1 MLKKYTE
8 TLVKAREKQDDAEIK
23 ASLKKIERI
32 VKSMNNQERA
42 KFDTQLNTL
51 NIQLDKFDE
60 GASIL
65 SDGLSKFDHT
75 NQEEVDKLMQQV
87 MQEEANKLY
96 RSMPDVPTHDPRGPL
111 PTQRTT
117 SQETLNRLNSQEVK
131 VPTGPLKNA
140 STAPKNQ
147 HQTHKNPI
155 KVRSNQPIQPQ
166 QHQAKQPWENAAPKT
181 TAQTK
186 PQIETKPS
194 TPVKKPLPSDDAMNK
209 FRQNLTERRKASMVD
224 AKNDLKNAYKAIKN
238 LLKKIVEAIS
248 KAPEQ
253 EKKLNAQDK
262 HVIEQSAK
270 QLTKQDVTPDQAI
283 AHTKTILNQL
293 EHPSQPG
300 ATSNTNQ
307 EDVTSKQGWLSR
319 SLDVVKSTLTHISH
333 TLGFKSAKN
342 ELQETIKNL
351 EPTADSSKAKDN
363 EQELEPPRSGL

>member
-1 MLKKYTE
+1 
-8 TLVKAREKQDDAEIK
+8 
-23 ASLKKIERI
+23 
-32 VKSMNNQERA
+32 
-42 KFDTQLNTL
+42 
-51 NIQLDKFDE
+51 
-60 GASIL
+60 
-65 SDGLSKFDHT
+65 
-75 NQEEVDKLMQQV
+75 
-87 MQEEANKLY
+87 
-96 RSMPDVPTHDPRGPL
+96 
-111 PTQRTT
+111 
-117 SQETLNRLNSQEVK
+117 
-131 VPTGPLKNA
+131 
-140 STAPKNQ
+140 
-147 HQTHKNPI
+147 
-155 KVRSNQPIQPQ
+155 
-166 QHQAKQPWENAAPKT
+166 
-181 TAQTK
+181 
-186 PQIETKPS
+186 
-194 TPVKKPLPSDDAMNK
+194 
-209 FRQNLTERRKASMVD
+209 MVD